1 MLAELGHN
9 ILLSL
14 TALHATILVILLR
27 IGSSIPYVKERIQK
41 FEERNLLVP
50 YQNFWDEYGGK
61 KMLGCVL
68 KIMLGDVN
76 KTARLGNLAPNC
88 RLISTDGKECRLL
101 DFAKG
106 TRPLVLNFGSCS
118 WPPFFIN
125 FLNNFAKVVHD
136 YDDEVDFL
144 TVYILEAHP
153 TDGWRWN
160 NNVEIPQHQ
169 SLEDRLAAA
178 EMLKKSSRCSVP
190 IMVDAFE
197 NEASKAYGA
206 WPERL
211 FIIQDGKIVYE
222 GGTGPYNYKITE
234 VQSWLEKY
242 KTRL

>member
-1 MLAELGHN
+1 M
-9 ILLSL
+9 
-14 TALHATILVILLR
+14 
-27 IGSSIPYVKERIQK
+27 
-41 FEERNLLVP
+41 
-50 YQNFWDEYGGK
+50 
-61 KMLGCVL
+61 
-68 KIMLGDVN
+68 
-76 KTARLGNLAPNC
+76 
-88 RLISTDGKECRLL
+88 
-101 DFAKG
+101 
-106 TRPLVLNFGSCS
+106 
-118 WPPFFIN
+118 
-125 FLNNFAKVVHD
+125 
-136 YDDEVDFL
+136 DFL

-160 NNVEIPQHQ
+160 NNVEIPQHK

-234 VQSWLEKY
+234 VQGWLEKY
-242 KTRL
+242 KARL